1 MAVSR
6 ITAFI
11 TPHPTTAMT
20 STIQQIPAIRRRP
33 VTPPQREPIAERT
46 YTRATAVAIGL
57 GFLIRCVL
65 VLRQDFPL
73 NDGGLFYLM
82 VRELQSAHYHL
93 PAFTSY
99 NSAGIPFAYSP
110 LSFYVAG
117 AVNQV
122 TGISLLDVFRFLPLF
137 VTSLTV
143 VAFYLLARAMI
154 RSRATVLAAVLAFAV
169 LPRSYIWLLMGGG
182 LTRSFGFLFAI
193 LSLHSAFL
201 LYTKRQ
207 WRYAATLT
215 LFTTLTVLSHLGTAP
230 FTAFSIALLFL
241 FYGRHRH
248 GMIASAAVVAGTIVL
263 SAPWW
268 LTVMGTHGIAPFL
281 AASATGGSLFGDAGV
296 RNHVLVSVARF
307 GMGTGEPLFP
317 LVGVLAV
324 IGVLPSLTRERCI
337 LPVWWLTIT
346 LLEARAG
353 ATYSTLPVALL
364 AGIAVTDVLLPVLRG
379 RSVWSLA
386 LGDRRVAGR
395 PLMTPVLPL
404 RRRHVEWR
412 AWAVLGIF
420 LTYGAVCALLTT
432 PELGSEGRWLSSL
445 SKDERDVMTWVS
457 QRTPPNSR
465 FLIVSGASW
474 GGWWADR
481 VSEWFPVL
489 ADRPSVATVQ
499 GYEWLPGETYS
510 HRWGEYDAA
519 QRCSGW
525 TAPCLDDWSKATGR
539 EFTHVLLTRNP
550 EAPCCDQLLAS
561 LRNDKRYEL
570 LFDGPGGVI
579 FVRRQGDRLQ
589 SRADSVREP
598 ADTGGAGPSPLTAPT
613 VAH

>member
-1 MAVSR
+1 M
-6 ITAFI
+6 
-11 TPHPTTAMT
+11 
-20 STIQQIPAIRRRP
+20 
-33 VTPPQREPIAERT
+33 PQREPRVDQAYGRAMLGAIVLGVLVRT
-46 YTRATAVAIGL
+46 A
-57 GFLIRCVL
+57 L
-65 VLRQDFPL
+65 VLREDFPL

-99 NSAGIPFAYSP
+99 NAAGIPFAYSP
-110 LSFYVAG
+110 LSFYVA
-117 AVNQV
+117 AMVNQV
-122 TGISLLDVFRFLPLF
+122 SGLGLMDVFRFLPLA

-143 VAFYLLARAMI
+143 VAFYLLARVMM
-154 RSRATVLAAVLAFAV
+154 RSRATMLAAVLAFAV
-169 LPRSYIWLLMGGG
+169 LPRSFIWLLMGGG

-193 LSLHSAFL
+193 LAISQAFL
-201 LYTKRQ
+201 LYTRRD

-215 LFTTLTVLSHLGTAP
+215 LCTTLTVLSHLGTAP
-230 FTAFSIALLFL
+230 FTAFSIALFFL

-248 GMIASAAVVAGTIVL
+248 GLMSSAAVIAGTLVL

-268 LTVMGTHGIAPFL
+268 LTVVGTHGFAPFL

-317 LVGVLAV
+317 LIGVLAV
-324 IGVLPSLTRERCI
+324 IGVLPSLTKERCI

-353 ATYSTLPVALL
+353 ATYSTIPVALL
-364 AGIAVTDVLLPVLRG
+364 AGLAITDVLLPVLRG
-379 RSVWSLA
+379 RPVRL
-386 LGDRRVAGR
+386 LGSSDRRSAVR
-395 PLMTPVLPL
+395 PASSVLPL
-404 RRRHVEWR
+404 RRRGREWR
-412 AWAVLGIF
+412 ASAVLGIF
-420 LTYGAVCALLTT
+420 LAYGLVCAQLTR

-445 SKDERDVMTWVS
+445 TQDERSLMSWVS
-457 QRTPPNSR
+457 QRTPPDSK
-465 FLIVSGASW
+465 FLIVTGGSW

-489 ADRPSVATVQ
+489 AARSSVATVQ

-519 QRCSGW
+519 QRCSNW
-525 TAPCLDDWSKATGR
+525 TAPCLDDWAKGTGR
-539 EFTHVLLTRNP
+539 SFTHVLLTRNP
-550 EAPCCDQLLAS
+550 AAPCCDQLLAS
-561 LRNDKRYEL
+561 LRQDPRYEL

-579 FVRRQGDRLQ
+579 FVRRDADGGAARAGRAGEHQNLAAAPLTPRGSPQRALARRAAEERQGLVSSS
-589 SRADSVREP
+589 SRASER
-598 ADTGGAGPSPLTAPT
+598 
-613 VAH
+613 